1 MTSASAVHFAG
12 GGVFFLFFAAILIF
26 YVVAYWRVY
35 EKAGEPG
42 WGAIVPFYNIYL
54 LCKIAG
60 RPGWW
65 LILYFIPFVNLVIA
79 LVVSL
84 DLAKAFSRSAGFGL
98 GLWLLSF
105 IFVPIL
111 GFGPA
116 QYTKP
121 VGMARF

>member
-1 MTSASAVHFAG
+1 MTSAAAFNFAF
-12 GGVFFLFFAAILIF
+12 GGVSFLLFAAVIIF
-26 YVVAYWRVY
+26 YIVAYWRVY

-54 LCKIAG
+54 LCRIAG

-65 LILYFIPFVNLVIA
+65 LILYFIPLVNVVIA
-79 LVVSL
+79 LIVWL
-84 DLAKAFSRSAGFGL
+84 DLAKAFSRSAGFGF
-98 GLWLLSF
+98 GLWLLGF

-121 VGMARF
+121 VTMARY